1 MLKIC
6 TDIGGT
12 KTIVGLID
20 EHLAV
25 IESQKFDTYINDP
38 EAEFSEI
45 MSIANKYKENYKNID
60 QNTLNIAMPGP
71 CDYTKGL
78 FLNPPNLQ
86 DYIGFN
92 AGDYIKQHS
101 EFTPHFVNDTD
112 AAILA
117 EYQYIKSKTKDIIY
131 LTISTGIGM
140 AYIRNGQLITG
151 VDGNF
156 GEIGHTIIKNDS
168 NYQCPVCHQF
178 GCVENELSGL
188 AISRKASDILERKVS
203 TREAIDIF
211 MNKADE
217 NITRMMDE
225 VLLLTQQLCNNL
237 YNIFNVYHIVLGG
250 GVTQSVLPYKEMIE
264 DYTQKH
270 HLIQKKPFH
279 IKVSDLKVNVL
290 TGLYFANPQ

>member
-101 EFTPHFVNDTD
+101 EFTPHFGNNTN
-112 AAILA
+112 ATRLF
-117 EYQYIKSKTKDIIY
+117 EYQYIKSETKDIIY
-131 LTISTGIGM
+131 LSISTGIGI
-140 AYIRNGQLITG
+140 AYIRDGQLITC
-151 VDGNF
+151 VDDNF

-168 NYQCPVCHQF
+168 NYQCPVCHQY

-203 TREAIDIF
+203 TREEIGRASCR
-211 MNKADE
+211 K
-217 NITRMMDE
+217 R
-225 VLLLTQQLCNNL
+225 V
-237 YNIFNVYHIVLGG
+237 
-250 GVTQSVLPYKEMIE
+250 
-264 DYTQKH
+264 
-270 HLIQKKPFH
+270 
-279 IKVSDLKVNVL
+279 
-290 TGLYFANPQ
+290 